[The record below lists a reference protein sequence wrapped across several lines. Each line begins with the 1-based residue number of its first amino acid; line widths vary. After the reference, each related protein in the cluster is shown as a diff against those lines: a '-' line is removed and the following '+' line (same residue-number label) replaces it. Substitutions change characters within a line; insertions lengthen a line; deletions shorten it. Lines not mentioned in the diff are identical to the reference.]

1 MEWNDTVLNYAIS
14 RLIRAI
20 LTVWL
25 AVTAVFVGLRL
36 SGDPA
41 QALLG
46 PEASSESV
54 AALRRAWGLDDP
66 IAVQYGR
73 YVWRLAHGD
82 FGLSLR
88 ERRPATAVVLQRVP
102 ATIQLG
108 LSALGLA
115 TVVGVALGTLAAFRA
130 GRTLDRLIV
139 AFAALGQGTPNFV
152 LGLLLI
158 LLFTYY
164 LGLMPSGGREAA
176 TSLILPTIT
185 LASFSTASLTRF
197 TRSALL
203 EVLRADYVRTALAKG
218 LSPRR
223 VLVDHIG
230 RNAALTVVTVLGLQ
244 LAVAIAG
251 AVVTETI
258 FAWPG
263 MGRLIADAAQ
273 LRAFPVVQFGVF
285 LIVLSVVTIN
295 LLTDLTYGF
304 LDPRIRER

>member
-1 MEWNDTVLNYAIS
+1 MLNYAIS

-273 LRAFPVVQFGVF
+273 LRDFPVVQFGVF